1 MATFS
6 AADLT
11 SKPMFMG
18 GYGNAMRVYGTVTP
32 TAGAAADIYK
42 PVRIPA
48 GMTVTGF
55 KVYNADLDTG
65 GTAFAVKIGYTPVD
79 SAAGPAAVL
88 DYFTTANTF
97 LSAVS
102 LTEFK
107 FAPIKFEYDV
117 DVIFTVTTAATTFA
131 SGDIVAYVEGI
142 ATGRK

>member
-6 AADLT
+6 ATDLAT
-11 SKPMFMG
+11 KPLYMG

-32 TAGAAADIYK
+32 TAGASADIYK

-48 GMTVTGF
+48 GMTVTGL

-65 GTAFAVKIGYTPVD
+65 GTAFAVKIGYTPVN
-79 SAAGPAAVL
+79 SADGPTAVL
-88 DYFTTANTF
+88 DYFVTANTF
-97 LSAVS
+97 LSATS

-117 DVIFTVTTAATTFA
+117 DVIMTVTTAATTFA
-131 SGDIVAYVEGI
+131 SGDVVVYVEGI